1 MVTMGNSMYLPTYAT
16 AASQGSIQQSSYST
30 QSYSSATQ
38 QSSNANAAL
47 SQMALMANNM
57 ALTGNLFMQFAA
69 ILQMLL
75 QALTGGGQQI
85 SQSGNGYGNSQQSGS
100 GNTQQSGYG
109 YPQQSG
115 YGNVPQS
122 GYTYPQQST
131 YTPPQQQTP
140 PAYNGGNNGRYWGD
154 PHLVGFD
161 GEQYDVMG
169 KGGNVYNMLSD
180 KNVQY
185 NTKFMD
191 WGKPG
196 ADGVQPTVIGEAG
209 IQVGKNLVYFDRGGS
224 APTVNGSPLSK
235 YQQVDL
241 GNGQFA
247 QWDGEKLVVKTD
259 EYTINLVIK
268 EKEKNGGYLD
278 STVTINEGIN
288 PLADGVA
295 AHGLLGQTADGVKGA
310 RVGGDGNK
318 NIEKQGGSVIDGV
331 VDDYLVDNLWDSA
344 FKYNRFDPA
353 SGEQDGLKQLLS
365 VLNGL
370 AGSLSA

>member
-16 AASQGSIQQSSYST
+16 AAAQGNVQQSSYGT
-30 QSYSSATQ
+30 QSSSSASQ
-38 QSSNANAAL
+38 QSANANATL

-69 ILQMLL
+69 LLQMLL
-75 QALTGGGQQI
+75 QGLTGGAQQS
-85 SQSGNGYGNSQQSGS
+85 SQSGNGYGNTQQAGS
-100 GNTQQSGYG
+100 GNTQQPGYGNIPQSGYG
-109 YPQQSG
+109 YPQQ
-115 YGNVPQS
+115 P
-122 GYTYPQQST
+122 T

-191 WGKPG
+191 WGKAG

-209 IQVGKNLVYFDRGGS
+209 IQVGKNLVYFDRSGN

-235 YQQVDL
+235 YQKVEL

-259 EYTINLVIK
+259 EYTINLAIK
-268 EKEKNGGYLD
+268 EKDRNGGYLD
-278 STVTINEGIN
+278 STVAINEGVN

-295 AHGLLGQTADGVKGA
+295 AHGLLGQTADGVEGA

-331 VDDYLVDNLWDSA
+331 VDDYLVDNLWDNT
-344 FKYNRFDPA
+344 FKYNRFVPA
-353 SGEQDGLKQLLS
+353 SKESDGLNQLLS